1 MNRRAFL
8 ATLGTGAMWPI
19 AVRAQQRPVKRV
31 VVLSALSENDPDEQA
46 QFAVF
51 RDGLTYLGWVAG
63 QDIHFE
69 RVHNADTAERTT
81 LLVARIV
88 QNPPDVVVANASHVF
103 REMQTQAGAIP
114 VVFTNLPDPVGM
126 GLVVNL
132 SKPGGNFTGFTT
144 YEFAIAGKWLQLL
157 RELAPR
163 VSRVAMI
170 LANSPQP
177 TGETFYRAMQVA
189 ARPIEVETTAIR
201 VESGADVRAGIDTF
215 AIEPNGGLLIAPDAA
230 IDQCGMVIDLA
241 ARHQIPAIYP
251 VRQAVH
257 RGGLAFYGV
266 DLHDQYWGAA
276 AYVDRI
282 LRGAKPGDL
291 PIRAPT
297 NFELVVNGKA
307 AKALGLTIPL
317 SLRARADE
325 VIE

>member
-215 AIEPNGGLLIAPDAA
+215 AIEPDVAP
-230 IDQCGMVIDLA
+230 
-241 ARHQIPAIYP
+241 
-251 VRQAVH
+251 
-257 RGGLAFYGV
+257 
-266 DLHDQYWGAA
+266 
-276 AYVDRI
+276 
-282 LRGAKPGDL
+282 
-291 PIRAPT
+291 
-297 NFELVVNGKA
+297 
-307 AKALGLTIPL
+307 
-317 SLRARADE
+317 AD
-325 VIE
+325 